1 MSERVTAT
9 EKTGPRFARE
19 TPDVRRRLL
28 IEAAI
33 RCLAEGGI
41 AAFTIDRISREANV
55 SRGLINHHF
64 DGIAGLL
71 TAVYEDM
78 TRSMYKER
86 RDVLREGTAEERLL
100 AIIDTMF
107 RPPMFA
113 KSNLR
118 AWLALWGEVAT
129 NPAMKV
135 AHRRSYDAYRGALKE
150 TLEEIAKAR
159 GMKVDAQGLATTCIA
174 LIDGLWIE
182 WCLDAT
188 VINRESARAA
198 VHDVIEARLG
208 KVGR

>member
-1 MSERVTAT
+1 MNERA
-9 EKTGPRFARE
+9 TGPRFARE

-41 AAFTIDRISREANV
+41 AAFTVDRISREANV

-71 TAVYEDM
+71 AAVYEDM
-78 TRSMYKER
+78 TRVMYEAR
-86 RDVLREGTAEERLL
+86 GDVAREGTAAERLSG
-100 AIIDTMF
+100 IIDTMF

-129 NPAMKV
+129 NPALKA
-135 AHRRSYDAYRGALKE
+135 AHRRSYDAYRGALAD
-150 TLEEIAKAR
+150 TLEEIAQAR
-159 GMKVDAQGLATTCIA
+159 GVRIDAQTLATACIA
-174 LIDGLWIE
+174 LTDGLWIE

-198 VHDVIEARLG
+198 VYDVIEAKLG
-208 KVGR
+208 KLGR

>member
-1 MSERVTAT
+1 MTERASAA

-86 RDVLREGTAEERLL
+86 KEISREGSGEEQLS

-129 NPAMKV
+129 NPELKA
-135 AHRRSYDAYRGALKE
+135 AHRRSYDAYRGALTE
-150 TLEEIAKAR
+150 TLEEIAEAR
-159 GMKVDAQGLATTCIA
+159 SIKIDAQGLATICIA

-198 VHDVIEARLG
+198 VYDVMEARLG
-208 KVGR
+208 KLAG